1 MAALR
6 KQEIT
11 KNTKS
16 GGLSNVTLHPI
27 KNKTQNFQKEN
38 LFMANYFR
46 ITAHYAEKNVSFI
59 ADSNGKFE
67 KLWQFS
73 AYLVA
78 KGCKIN
84 AVSNIDDCIPCEIK
98 PIPFNAEQF
107 VIRTCYMGTPT
118 ETHQSIDGVSYKAIR
133 VKDMLYVPNKDE
145 E

>member
-1 MAALR
+1 M
-6 KQEIT
+6 
-11 KNTKS
+11 
-16 GGLSNVTLHPI
+16 TLHPI
-27 KNKTQNFQKEN
+27 KKTNFSKGEFYYGK
-38 LFMANYFR
+38 LFQDHR
-46 ITAHYAEKNVSFI
+46 TLCGKNVSLI
-59 ADSNGKFE
+59 ADSNGKFD

-84 AVSNIDDCIPCEIK
+84 AVSNIDDCIPCKIK